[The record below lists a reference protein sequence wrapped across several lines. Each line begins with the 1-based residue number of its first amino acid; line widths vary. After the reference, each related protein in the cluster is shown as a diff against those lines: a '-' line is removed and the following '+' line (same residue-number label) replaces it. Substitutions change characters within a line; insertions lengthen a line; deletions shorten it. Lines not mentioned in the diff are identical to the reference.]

1 MSTELIARLVVSII
15 AAINAAAAA
24 FGFNPLNVDQQTVY
38 AGVSFIAALI
48 AWIWG
53 FWKNN
58 NFTQAAIEGQKVTDA
73 IKAGKDVEVST
84 STSEEV

>member
-1 MSTELIARLVVSII
+1 MDTQLIARLIVSII

-24 FGFNPLNVDQQTVY
+24 FGFNPLKVDEQMVY
-38 AGVSFIAALI
+38 STVSFIVALAAW
-48 AWIWG
+48 AWG

-73 IKAGKDVEVST
+73 IKAG
-84 STSEEV
+84 EEIASGE

>member
-15 AAINAAAAA
+15 AAVNAAAAA

-38 AGVSFIAALI
+38 AGVSFIAALL

-58 NFTQAAIEGQKVTDA
+58 NFTQAAVEGQKVTDA
-73 IKAGKDVEVST
+73 IKAGEDVDVSIG
-84 STSEEV
+84 TSEEA